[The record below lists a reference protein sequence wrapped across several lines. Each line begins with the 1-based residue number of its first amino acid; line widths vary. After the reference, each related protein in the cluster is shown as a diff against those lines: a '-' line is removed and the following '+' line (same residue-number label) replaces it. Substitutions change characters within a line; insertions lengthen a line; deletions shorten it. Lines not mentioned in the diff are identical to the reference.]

1 MERNEKGMTLIELL
15 AALLIFG
22 MVASILYSFML
33 MGISMYKRVTVE
45 TQMRNQGDGLYSQI
59 ISELKEA
66 IYVQEEGVDKKII
79 RYAKKSTDSKVYI
92 DLFEMEVFPNPASG
106 GRIEVRKAGSTDPEK
121 VFQLSDKFTIR
132 EGSLSEAGPNHD
144 RVGVM
149 LEYAR
154 TNADQYKAAESPKL
168 VIDSQIPLFR
178 NE

>member
-1 MERNEKGMTLIELL
+1 MQRNEKGMTLIELL

-33 MGISMYKRVTVE
+33 MGVSMYKRVTME

-66 IYVQEEGVDKKII
+66 IYVQDEGTDKKII
-79 RYAKKSTDSKVYI
+79 RYAKKNDNPNIYI
-92 DLFEMEVFPNPASG
+92 DLYEMEVKPDPAG
-106 GRIEVRKAGSTDPEK
+106 GGKIEIREAGTNVVKS
-121 VFQLSDKFTIR
+121 VFQLGSNFTIR
-132 EGSLSEAGPNHD
+132 EGSLSEASQNHD
-144 RVGVM
+144 RVQVT

-154 TNADQYKAAESPKL
+154 INADQLKLADSPKL

-178 NE
+178 ND

>member
-1 MERNEKGMTLIELL
+1 MQRNEKGMTLIEIL

-33 MGISMYKRVTVE
+33 MGVSMYKRVTME

-66 IYVQEEGVDKKII
+66 IYVQDEGTDKKII
-79 RYAKKSTDSKVYI
+79 RYAKKNNDPKMYI
-92 DLFEMEVFPNPASG
+92 DLFEMEVIPDPKG
-106 GRIEVRKAGSTDPEK
+106 GGKIEIRDAGTNAVK
-121 VFQLSDKFTIR
+121 RVFQLGNKFTIR
-132 EGSLSEAGPNHD
+132 EGSLSEASQNHD
-144 RVGVM
+144 RVQVT

-154 TNADQYKAAESPKL
+154 VNSNQYKDADNPKL

-178 NE
+178 ND

>member
-1 MERNEKGMTLIELL
+1 MQRNEKGMTLIELL

-33 MGISMYKRVTVE
+33 MGVSMYKRVTME

-66 IYVQEEGVDKKII
+66 IYVQDEGTDKKII
-79 RYAKKSTDSKVYI
+79 RYAKKNDDPNIYI
-92 DLFEMEVFPNPASG
+92 DLYEMEVLPNPAG
-106 GRIEVRKAGSTDPEK
+106 GGKIEIREAGTNIVK
-121 VFQLSDKFTIR
+121 RVFQLGSNFTIR
-132 EGSLSEAGPNHD
+132 EGSLSEASQNHD
-144 RVGVM
+144 RVQVT

-154 TNADQYKAAESPKL
+154 INADQFKLADNPKL

-178 NE
+178 ND